1 MPPKPGCRATGYPT
15 ASPLYREAG
24 LFHPPPAALP
34 TEARPVTRRPD
45 IPIFPVFNYLPPIP
59 LSQKQGR
66 PASQCYSVVERTTRF
81 PKPRPARLGNPRA
94 IERTNEEHKEP
105 SRCLSVCDWHRTAR
119 GPPAGYRK
127 SIDFKWFTENWLC
140 SFKKLARQ
148 DAGAPPTST
157 PNEPPAARPVPDD
170 CKSIDST
177 GLIQNW
183 LCSSKKAP
191 DPNLDPQSRPGTGG
205 RTCTRRHAETMN
217 INDLTSLAL
226 FGGNLRASCTT
237 AIRLYFHPMGGRRSG
252 HPDATNVTECYANRE
267 KRPFVPLS
275 KTPRHRWPDV
285 QPKTRWNY

>member
-24 LFHPPPAALP
+24 LSAATGRYP
-34 TEARPVTRRPD
+34 VTEARPVTRRPD

-59 LSQKQGR
+59 VSQKQGR
-66 PASQCYSVVERTTRF
+66 PASQCYSVVERNTRF
-81 PKPRPARLGNPRA
+81 PKPRPTRLGNPRA
-94 IERTNEEHKEP
+94 VERTNEEHKEP

-148 DAGAPPTST
+148 DAGAPQPPT

-191 DPNLDPQSRPGTGG
+191 DPNLDPQSAPAPAAG
-205 RTCTRRHAETMN
+205 RV
-217 INDLTSLAL
+217 
-226 FGGNLRASCTT
+226 
-237 AIRLYFHPMGGRRSG
+237 
-252 HPDATNVTECYANRE
+252 PDDTL
-267 KRPFVPLS
+267 KP
-275 KTPRHRWPDV
+275 
-285 QPKTRWNY
+285 